1 MPSST
6 PEQGQAASPA
16 KHVWIELIGF
26 DNTLPDFGVGAV
38 LDDMGARPERLS
50 LLLFSAEFVHAHR
63 DDDDG
68 LIPTECT
75 AYAARPVAV
84 RGPRQD
90 WTRAQLRG
98 LVRALQDAGVAVFF
112 AIFDLYEFEL
122 DGRTQQGAWNRD
134 HPELTVTDRTGARRH
149 GLINPL
155 GRLADGTPYVDTL
168 VAGLTAVFTYYGFD
182 GLHGADGLSSP
193 RLPLWAADFS
203 DDMIAQFEEHRG
215 APVPAGFTAERA
227 TWIWTSARR
236 EWISFVARRWE
247 EFWAAVTDGV
257 HLLGAT
263 VMLNN
268 AWMRDPFEALYR
280 FGVDYRTLVSAGV
293 DGFVLET
300 VAAGVEMLETP
311 THPPIH
317 GQMAAVLLIR
327 AHLPHVPLA
336 GLVSV
341 HDTYEQWDVVHTAPA
356 MLERDQRLLTALRA
370 VAPGAS
376 ESTPCLDASLY
387 CLADGIA
394 PDVWAHLD
402 RLRNTCDAA
411 PRTDP
416 GGFTLL
422 YSPSTLETEV
432 DRFIE
437 DRAAHTH
444 TLLSSLL
451 RAGAVL
457 GTVAPAEEHR
467 SVAGAVLI
475 LRPDLY
481 PDELLAEIHASH
493 DRVVTFGPVGA
504 AQDFSGSWRLSVQ
517 STRAAG
523 AVEHIAPQ
531 PDFRPSST
539 YDEVIETWLIELP
552 MQLPPSALVAH
563 AASELRP
570 SIGDGGPLGTPGAS
584 PAVQVVVNVTSTT
597 SAEIIL
603 HNTEYRFRDA
613 QFTAENRIVG
623 ARSLGGDVAFPVR
636 FSGRKLTARVPPKGV
651 VAIRLQLEDTP

>member
-6 PEQGQAASPA
+6 LEHGPTASPA

-26 DNTLPDFGVGAV
+26 DNTLPDFGAEAV
-38 LDDMGARPERLS
+38 LGDMGERPERLS

-75 AYAARPVAV
+75 SYAARPVAV

-90 WTRAQLRG
+90 WTRSQLRG
-98 LVRALQDAGVAVFF
+98 LVRALQGAGVAVFF
-112 AIFDLYEFEL
+112 AIFDLYQFEL
-122 DGRTQQGAWNRD
+122 DGRTQQGSWNLD
-134 HPELTVTDRTGARRH
+134 HPELTVTDRMGAKRP

-168 VAGLTAVFTYYGFD
+168 TSGLTAVFVYYGFD

-203 DDMIAQFEEHRG
+203 DDMIEQFEEHRST
-215 APVPAGFTAERA
+215 PVPAGFTTERA
-227 TWIWTSARR
+227 AWIWASARR
-236 EWISFVARRWE
+236 EWIAFLALRWE
-247 EFWAAVTDGV
+247 AFWSTVSESLHAI
-257 HLLGAT
+257 GAI
-263 VMLNN
+263 VILNN

-280 FGVDYRTLVSAGV
+280 FGIDYRTLAAAGV

-300 VAAGVEMLETP
+300 VAAGVELLEAP

-327 AHLPHVPLA
+327 AHLPHMPLA

-356 MLERDQRLLTALRA
+356 MLERDQRLLTSLRA
-370 VAPGAS
+370 WDPGER
-376 ESTPCLDASLY
+376 ESTACLDASLY

-394 PDVWAHLD
+394 ADVWADLD
-402 RLRNTCDAA
+402 RLRSTCDTA
-411 PRTDP
+411 PRDGA

-422 YSPSTLETEV
+422 YSPRTLDTEV

-437 DRAAHTH
+437 DRVAHTH

-451 RAGAVL
+451 RAGAIVGTIASAEQHASVTGPVL
-457 GTVAPAEEHR
+457 V
-467 SVAGAVLI
+467 

-481 PDELLAEIHASH
+481 PDALLDEIRAAH
-493 DRVVTFGPVGA
+493 DQVVALGPVDGGPE
-504 AQDFSGSWRLSVQ
+504 FSGSWRLSIQ
-517 STRAAG
+517 SDRTAAP
-523 AVEHIAPQ
+523 VESTVTQ
-531 PDFRPSST
+531 RDFRPAST

-552 MQLPPSALVAH
+552 MQLPPPALVAE
-563 AASELRP
+563 AARALRP
-570 SIGDGGPLGTPGAS
+570 GIGDGGPLGNPGAS
-584 PAVQVVVNVTSTT
+584 TAIQIVVAVDSAT
-597 SAEIIL
+597 SAEVIL

-613 QFTAENRIVG
+613 QFTAERPIVS
-623 ARSLGGDVAFPVR
+623 ARSLSGDLAFPVR
-636 FSGRKLTARVPPKGV
+636 FTGRTLTARVPPKGV
-651 VAIRLQLEDTP
+651 VAIRLQLEDIT

>member
-1 MPSST
+1 MPSSSL
-6 PEQGQAASPA
+6 ENGRAASPA

-38 LDDMGARPERLS
+38 LGDMGERPERLS
-50 LLLFSAEFVHAHR
+50 LLLFSAEFVHAHA

-75 AYAARPVAV
+75 SYAARPVAV

-90 WTRAQLRG
+90 WTRAELRG
-98 LVRALQDAGVAVFF
+98 LVRGLQDAGVAVFF
-112 AIFDLYEFEL
+112 AIFDLYQFEL
-122 DGRTQQGAWNRD
+122 DGHTQQGGWNRD
-134 HPELTVTDRTGARRH
+134 HPELTVTDRTGAKRH

-155 GRLADGTPYVDTL
+155 GRLADGSAYVDTL
-168 VAGLTAVFTYYGFD
+168 VAGLTAVFAYYGFD

-215 APVPAGFTAERA
+215 ALVPAGFTAERA
-227 TWIWTSARR
+227 TWIWASARQ
-236 EWISFVARRWE
+236 EWISFIARRWE
-247 EFWAAVTDGV
+247 EFWTTVADSL
-257 HLLGAT
+257 HRLGAT

-300 VAAGVEMLETP
+300 VAAGVEMLEAP
-311 THPPIH
+311 TYPPIH

-370 VAPGAS
+370 VAPAAS

-387 CLADGIA
+387 CLADGIS

-402 RLRNTCDAA
+402 RLRTTCDAA
-411 PRTDP
+411 PRVDP

-422 YSPSTLETEV
+422 YSPSTLEAEV
-432 DRFIE
+432 ERFID
-437 DRAAHTH
+437 DRVAHTH
-444 TLLSSLL
+444 TLLSSLF
-451 RAGAVL
+451 RAGAVV
-457 GTVAPAEEHR
+457 GTVAPAEEHQ
-467 SVAGAVLI
+467 SVRGPVLI

-493 DRVVTFGPVGA
+493 DRVVSLGPVGTPLEFA
-504 AQDFSGSWRLSVQ
+504 GSWRLTVQ
-517 STRAAG
+517 SERESG
-523 AVEHIAPQ
+523 AVAHTAQ
-531 PDFRPSST
+531 QQDFRPSSE

-552 MQLPPSALVAH
+552 MQLPPSALVAQ
-563 AASELRP
+563 AASVLRP
-570 SIGDGGPLGTPGAS
+570 SLGDGGPLGTPGAS
-584 PAVQVVVNVTSTT
+584 TSVQVVVGVSSHT
-597 SAEIIL
+597 SAEVIL

-613 QFTAENRIVG
+613 QFTAERRIVG
-623 ARSLGGDVAFPVR
+623 ARSLSGDVAFPVR
-636 FSGRKLTARVPPKGV
+636 YSGHTLTARVPPKGV
-651 VAIRLQLEDTP
+651 VAIRLQLEDDQ